1 MQQLKEA
8 KHEIQV
14 LISTNQRPEAIK
26 ALKALLPEENPK
38 HKEII
43 LLEGRLN
50 EINLR
55 RIRGLA
61 SNEELRLTYNNLRND
76 LVELVQQIQEADLDT
91 NAVSNLSESGT
102 AKTGHV
108 LYQIPSTMRLQ
119 QETKCVVRIALSDA
133 QIIKSETRISL
144 KRGSSVR
151 VISLIIC

>member
-8 KHEIQV
+8 KREIQV
-14 LISTNQRPEAIK
+14 LISTNQLPEAIK
-26 ALKALLPEENPK
+26 ALKALLPEESPK

-76 LVELVQQIQEADLDT
+76 LVELVQQIQEADL
-91 NAVSNLSESGT
+91 ALAALMLFSGVSYAAAPQEVEWLGTRYLYNTEQAFDNYIQRWENLPGL
-102 AKTGHV
+102 AW
-108 LYQIPSTMRLQ
+108 RLMGL
-119 QETKCVVRIALSDA
+119 CAR
-133 QIIKSETRISL
+133 
-144 KRGSSVR
+144 
-151 VISLIIC
+151 